1 MNSEYLQTLRDEIE
15 KIEPIHQQRIFEIMK
30 NKRISYT
37 ENNNGIFINLTT
49 VDEETIKEIKSYLLY
64 VDLQQEQLDKGEK
77 DKEDYIKQFYK
88 DNKGIVENENQV

>member
-1 MNSEYLQTLRDEIE
+1 MNSEYLQTLRDDIE
-15 KIEPIHQQRIFEIMK
+15 KMEPIHQQRVFEIMK

-64 VDLQQEQLDKGEK
+64 VDLQQEQLNKGEK

-88 DNKGIVENENQV
+88 DNKGIVENENQA

>member
-1 MNSEYLQTLRDEIE
+1 MNSEYLQSLRDEIE
-15 KIEPIHQQRIFEIMK
+15 KMEPIHQQRVFEIMK

-88 DNKGIVENENQV
+88 DNKGIVENQV

>member
-1 MNSEYLQTLRDEIE
+1 MNSEYLQSLRDEIE
-15 KIEPIHQQRIFEIMK
+15 KMEPIHQQRVFEIMK

-49 VDEETIKEIKSYLLY
+49 VDEATINEIKSYLLY

>member
-1 MNSEYLQTLRDEIE
+1 MNSEYLQSLRDEIE
-15 KIEPIHQQRIFEIMK
+15 KMEPIHQQRVFDIMK

>member
-1 MNSEYLQTLRDEIE
+1 MNSEYLQTLRDDIE
-15 KIEPIHQQRIFEIMK
+15 KMEPIHQQRVFEIMK

-64 VDLQQEQLDKGEK
+64 VDLQQEQLEKGEK

-88 DNKGIVENENQV
+88 DNKGIVENENQA

>member
-1 MNSEYLQTLRDEIE
+1 MNSEYLQTLRDDIE
-15 KIEPIHQQRIFEIMK
+15 KMEPIHQQRVFEIMK

-49 VDEETIKEIKSYLLY
+49 VDEATINEIKSYLLY